1 MAFRSGVCTCR
12 LRDVGVG
19 RQRAPCEGQD
29 DGTSA
34 AGVGLTGFCLLA
46 IEKHLPSTS
55 LNVCSSKQ
63 NALPIQ
69 HVKTF
74 LTVSLLVQFPD
85 TYLCLRPYGLCPDL
99 TNQNVCVVFQ

>member
-1 MAFRSGVCTCR
+1 MQWHSGAVSVR
-12 LRDVGVG
+12 AASRMRGWKG
-19 RQRAPCEGQD
+19 QRALCEGQS

-69 HVKTF
+69 HMKTI
-74 LTVSLLVQFPD
+74 LTVSLP
-85 TYLCLRPYGLCPDL
+85 
-99 TNQNVCVVFQ
+99 